1 MQTFI
6 RIALTVGLSTLASG
20 TLSAQAAT
28 SLRVALNADIRS
40 TEPGVNR
47 DENTDAVILH
57 VVEGLVAYR
66 EDASVGPLLA
76 SKVQVS
82 DDGLEYRFILRDG
95 VKFHNGATLTAAD
108 VLWTWKRYL
117 DPATQWRCLADFDGR
132 SVAKVVDISAPNPM
146 TVVFRL
152 NQPNGLFLA
161 QMARSDCGGTG
172 IVHPSS
178 ADTSGKWQTPIG
190 TGPFKFT
197 EWKPGQY
204 VDLQR
209 FADYSVRPEPA
220 ADGYTGNKQAFV
232 DDLRFMVIPDAA
244 SAKAALQSKGV
255 DVLPD
260 VTVMDARE
268 LGALPGIKTSSSPNM
283 SLNALLFQTRDPL
296 LKDVRIRRAIALSLD
311 SEQMVQALTEGTSH
325 ANNSAVPDT
334 SPYYTDVQKQGFKSN
349 IEEAKR
355 LLKEAGYHGQPL
367 KIITN
372 KRYQSVFD
380 MAVLSQAMAQA
391 SGLNIDIETLE
402 WGTQLERYQSGAY
415 QIMAFSYSARF
426 DAALNF
432 ESVMGDKN
440 QQPRKVWD
448 NPEAQGWMLESMR
461 ERDPVKRQAL
471 FNQLHHQLLDD
482 VPMVVMYNGST
493 LGAYQDKVQ
502 GYRSWPIAKPRLW
515 GVKLAE

>member
-1 MQTFI
+1 M
-6 RIALTVGLSTLASG
+6 TVGLSTLALG
-20 TLSAQAAT
+20 TLSAEAAT

-132 SVAKVVDISAPNPM
+132 SVAKVVDISAPDPL

-152 NQPNGLFLA
+152 SQPNGLFLA

-172 IVHPSS
+172 IVHPAS
-178 ADTSGKWQTPIG
+178 ADASGKWQAPIG

-209 FADYSVRPEPA
+209 FADYSARPEPA
-220 ADGYTGNKQAFV
+220 ADGYTGNKQAFI

-268 LGALPGIKTSSSPNM
+268 LSALPGIKTSSSSNM

-311 SEQMVQALTEGTSH
+311 SEHMVQALTEGTSH

-334 SPYYTDVQKQGFKSN
+334 SPYYTDVQKQGFKAN

-432 ESVMGDKN
+432 ESIMGDKN

-471 FNQLHHQLLDD
+471 FNQLHHQLLED

-493 LGAYQDKVQ
+493 LGAFQDKVQ

>member
-1 MQTFI
+1 MHTFT
-6 RIALTVGLSTLASG
+6 RIALTLGFSSFVLGS
-20 TLSAQAAT
+20 LSAEAAST
-28 SLRVALNADIRS
+28 LRVALNADIRS
-40 TEPGVNR
+40 TDPGVNR
-47 DENTDAVILH
+47 DENTDAVVLH
-57 VVEGLVAYR
+57 IVEGLVAYR
-66 EDASVGPLLA
+66 EDASVGMLLA
-76 SKVQVS
+76 SKVEVS
-82 DDGLEYRFILRDG
+82 ADGLEYRFTLRDG
-95 VKFHNGATLTAAD
+95 VKFHNGAALTSAD

-117 DPATQWRCLADFDGR
+117 DPQTQWRCLADFDGR
-132 SVAKVVDISAPNPM
+132 GVAKVADISAPDPL
-146 TVVFRL
+146 TVVFTL
-152 NQPNGLFLA
+152 DKPNGLFLA

-172 IVHPSS
+172 ILHPSS
-178 ADTSGKWQTPIG
+178 VDANGKWQAPIG
-190 TGPFKFT
+190 TGPFKLV

-209 FADYSVRPEPA
+209 FTDYSARPETA
-220 ADGYTGNKQAFV
+220 TDGYTGNKQAFIEN
-232 DDLRFMVIPDAA
+232 LRFMVIPDAA

-260 VTVMDARE
+260 VTVMDAHE
-268 LGALPGIKTSSSPNM
+268 LGALPGIKTSSSANM

-325 ANNSAVPDT
+325 ANNSVVPDT
-334 SPYYTDVQKQGFKSN
+334 SPYHKTVQKQGYKAN

-355 LLKEAGYHGQPL
+355 LLKEAGYNGQPL

-391 SGLNIDIETLE
+391 AGLNIDIETLE

-448 NPEAQGWMLESMR
+448 NPLAQGWMLESMR
-461 ERDPVKRQAL
+461 EIVPVKRQAL
-471 FNQLHHQLLDD
+471 FDQLHQQMLAD

-493 LGAYQDKVQ
+493 VGAFQDRVE

-515 GVKLAE
+515 GVKLAD